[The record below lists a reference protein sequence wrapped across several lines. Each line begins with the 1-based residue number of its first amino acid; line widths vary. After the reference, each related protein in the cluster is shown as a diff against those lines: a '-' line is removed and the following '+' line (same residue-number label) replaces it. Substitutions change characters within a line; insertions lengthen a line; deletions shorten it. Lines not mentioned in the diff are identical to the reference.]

1 LRRKSGKVEK
11 WVRIGDGVGWD
22 DMIFIFSKSL
32 LLAGEKSISDNFM
45 LHE

>member
-1 LRRKSGKVEK
+1 
-11 WVRIGDGVGWD
+11 VGWD

-45 LHE
+45 LHEWLNILGVKM